1 MSELLLEIF
10 SEEIPARMQRNAAA
24 DLERILGQGLA
35 DAGYAGLALKSF
47 ATPRR
52 LAVAVEG
59 LSAAQP
65 DTREERK
72 GPRTNAPDAAL
83 QGFLKSTG
91 LSKEQLTV
99 QADPKGDF
107 YLAVI
112 ERKGR
117 PTADVIAEI
126 IPNIM
131 RSFPWPKSMR
141 VGAKDYVWV
150 RPIHAIL
157 CLLDGAVVPF
167 EFGGVRSGA
176 TTMGH
181 RFLSQGEIAVSSVA
195 QYQRALS
202 DAHVILSS
210 ADRAAKIDADARAA
224 AAAHGLELIE
234 DSGLLEEVAGLVE
247 WPVALVGEFD
257 RAFLAVPPE
266 VLTTT
271 MRANQKYFALR
282 DPATKALSNRFVL
295 VANMITHDGG
305 AAVIAGNQRVLR
317 ARLSDAKFFWD
328 LDLKETLASRVPKL
342 GGIVFHAKLGT
353 QLERVQRIAN
363 LAGEIA
369 FLIGGDKDP
378 DLVTKAVAAA
388 GLCKADLVSNTVG
401 EFPEVQGAAGRYLAL
416 HEKVDADIA
425 DALKDHYKPVG
436 QSDTPPTNKVAIA
449 VALADKI
456 DTLTGFFAID
466 EKPTGSKDPFALRRA
481 ALGVIAI
488 ILENGLRVNLEALIG
503 ASFMLHLRSCASRD
517 QIEGFDRSRSGLVS
531 AIVGSTNVD
540 AVRNADFNE
549 EPERYMALTPLY
561 EARYSEEVTRILRHV
576 QSSMGNDESARAY
589 EPIRNFERAIRNATL
604 RFFLDRLKVALRD
617 KGMRHD
623 LIDAVLGEE
632 GNDDLTL
639 IVRRVEALQSFLAS
653 ADGVN
658 LLAGY
663 KRAANILKAE
673 RKKEKNDAAFSDPAD
688 NRKMASPEE
697 RALYMGVAAARSTA
711 ASAIAKEDFAGAM
724 AALAKLRPA
733 VDAFFD
739 KVTVN
744 DENPELRENR
754 LRLLNQLPAALAPV
768 ADFAKI
774 EG

>member
-10 SEEIPARMQRNAAA
+10 SEEIPARMQRNAGA
-24 DLERILGQGLA
+24 DLARMMGAALK
-35 DAGYAGLALKSF
+35 DAGYENLTLTPYV
-47 ATPRR
+47 TPRR
-52 LAVAVEG
+52 LALVVTG
-59 LSAAQP
+59 LAARQP
-65 DTREERK
+65 DVREERK
-72 GPRTNAPDAAL
+72 GPRTNAPEAAL

-91 LSKEQLTV
+91 LNKDQLTV

-117 PTADVIAEI
+117 ATAEVIAGIVPE
-126 IPNIM
+126 IM
-131 RSFPWPKSMR
+131 RTFPWPKSMR
-141 VGAKDYVWV
+141 VGARDYSWV
-150 RPIHAIL
+150 RPVHSIL
-157 CLLDGAVVPF
+157 CLFDGAVVPF
-167 EFGGVRSGA
+167 EFGGVRSGDR
-176 TTMGH
+176 TQGH
-181 RFLSQGEIAVSSVA
+181 RFMGGGPFQVRDFATYKSTLAE
-195 QYQRALS
+195 R
-202 DAHVILSS
+202 HVILDS
-210 ADRAAKIDADARAA
+210 AERAAKIKEAAKAAARAQ
-224 AAAHGLELIE
+224 GLDVIE
-234 DSGLLEEVAGLVE
+234 DEALLEEVAGLVE
-247 WPVALVGEFD
+247 WPVILVGEFD
-257 RAFLAVPPE
+257 RSFLAVPPE

-282 DPATKALSNRFVL
+282 DPAPGKLSSKFLV
-295 VANMITHDGG
+295 VANMITKDGG
-305 AAVIAGNQRVLR
+305 AAVVAGNQRVLR

-328 LDLKETLASRVPKL
+328 LDLKETLESRVPKL

-353 QLERVQRIAN
+353 QLERVQRITN
-363 LAGEIA
+363 LAREIA

-378 DLVTKAVAAA
+378 DLVTKAMAAA

-416 HEKVDADIA
+416 HEKLDPDIA

-456 DTLTGFFAID
+456 DTLVGFFAID
-466 EKPTGSKDPFALRRA
+466 EKPTGSKDPYALRRA
-481 ALGVIAI
+481 ALGVIST
-488 ILENGLRVNLEALIG
+488 ILENGLRIDLLNVFAL
-503 ASFMLHLRSCASRD
+503 ARPAAEPSVY
-517 QIEGFDRSRSGLVS
+517 EGL
-531 AIVGSTNVD
+531 
-540 AVRNADFNE
+540 
-549 EPERYMALTPLY
+549 
-561 EARYSEEVTRILRHV
+561 
-576 QSSMGNDESARAY
+576 MG
-589 EPIRNFERAIRNATL
+589 
-604 RFFLDRLKVALRD
+604 FFLDRLKVALRE
-617 KGMRHD
+617 KGKRHD
-623 LIDAVLGEE
+623 LIDAVLGED

-639 IVRRVEALQSFLAS
+639 IVRRVEALQSFLGS
-653 ADGVN
+653 ADGAN

-673 RKKEKNDAAFSDPAD
+673 RKKEKNDGAFVEPVD

-697 RALYMGVAAARSTA
+697 RTLYMGLAGARSAAAT
-711 ASAIAKEDFAGAM
+711 AIAKEDFAGAM

-744 DENPELRENR
+744 ADDPELRENR

-768 ADFAKI
+768 ADFSKI